1 MPVRFDRNS
10 SQGQRNRSLVKI
22 LGGLAVTGVVLG
34 LFVGL
39 LGAGFVNALGISG
52 SDTPVVASAPAETKK
67 PAKPSA
73 TATTS
78 SPPPKTKPTT
88 ASPPPKTKPPRQKKP
103 DEQGAELVVSPTSAS
118 PGSRISMTGT
128 VPGVGPGTSLQVQ
141 RLEGG
146 EWTDFPVSVTVAA
159 DGTFSTYII
168 TDRTGAAWF
177 RLASGSDA
185 TPRVRVRIG

>member
-1 MPVRFDRNS
+1 
-10 SQGQRNRSLVKI
+10 
-22 LGGLAVTGVVLG
+22 
-34 LFVGL
+34 
-39 LGAGFVNALGISG
+39 
-52 SDTPVVASAPAETKK
+52 
-67 PAKPSA
+67 
-73 TATTS
+73 
-78 SPPPKTKPTT
+78 
-88 ASPPPKTKPPRQKKP
+88 
-103 DEQGAELVVSPTSAS
+103 VVSPTSAS